1 MHEWI
6 ADFIAGGGYLAVL
19 ALMVLENVFPPI
31 PSEIVMPLAGY
42 EAARGAL
49 SLPLVVAAGAAG
61 SALGGIPWYL
71 AGRWLGERRLE
82 RWMARHGRWLTLR
95 PRDVAAAQEWFR
107 RHCGKAVLLG
117 RLIPAVRT
125 LISVPAGVT
134 RMSPGRFLAYSL
146 LGSALWSG
154 VLAAAGHAL
163 GERHELVARWLGPAT
178 NVILGLILL
187 VYLYRVVR
195 WSPQR

>member
-1 MHEWI
+1 VHEWI
-6 ADFIAGGGYLAVL
+6 ADFIAGGGYLAVV

-49 SLPLVVAAGAAG
+49 RLPLVVAAGAAG
-61 SALGGIPWYL
+61 SALGAIPWYL
-71 AGRWLGERRLE
+71 AGRWLGERRVE
-82 RWMARHGRWLTLR
+82 RWARRHGRWLTLR
-95 PRDVAAAQEWFR
+95 PRDVATAQAWFR

-125 LISVPAGVT
+125 LISVPAGIT

-154 VLAAAGHAL
+154 ALAAAGHAL

-178 NVILGLILL
+178 NGILGVILL

-195 WSPQR
+195 WSPER